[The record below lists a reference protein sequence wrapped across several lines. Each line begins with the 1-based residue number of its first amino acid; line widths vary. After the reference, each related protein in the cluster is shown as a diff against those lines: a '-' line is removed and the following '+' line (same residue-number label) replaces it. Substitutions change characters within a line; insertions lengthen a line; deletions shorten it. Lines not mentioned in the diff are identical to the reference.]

1 MELRILIASIILPI
15 AIVLGISSC
24 TKEVKIDIPD
34 YEQKLVIDGRIET
47 GQPPLVLISKTQNI
61 YAETSLENFLNS
73 FQSGAIVTV
82 SDGTNTVVLDE
93 ICSDNLPPGTEAI
106 AAELFGIPEEELAN
120 YHLCAYTTFNTAIWG
135 EVGKT
140 YSLKVE
146 FEGKTYTSSTTIEQP
161 TALDSVYWKQDPDP
175 DPGYGFSWA
184 RLSDPGNQYDAY
196 MWEVKRI
203 NMVNGFP
210 KDANFTKTYSPVFD
224 DEFIN
229 GQTFDFG
236 YENPMSWDEDEE
248 VEDQNR
254 GYYKLGDSVV
264 IKLSKMSA
272 NVYDYYEKKYLQLQT
287 NGNPFASPTFI
298 PTNINGGAIGIWAGF
313 SPSIDTLYCVE

>member
-1 MELRILIASIILPI
+1 MEFRILSILSLVLIL
-15 AIVLGISSC
+15 ASC
-24 TKEVKIDIPD
+24 TKEVQIDVPE

-47 GQPPLVLISKTQNI
+47 GQPPIVLISKSQNI
-61 YAETSLENFLNS
+61 YAPTSLDAFLNS

-82 SDGTNTVVLDE
+82 SNGADTVVLDE
-93 ICSDNLPPGTEAI
+93 ICSDNLPPGTEGI
-106 AAELFGIPEEELAN
+106 AADLFGVPEDELSN
-120 YHLCAYTTFNTAIWG
+120 YHLCAYTSFNTAIWG

-146 FEGKTYTSSTTIEQP
+146 FEGKTYTSVTKIEQP

-184 RLSDPGNQYDAY
+184 RLSDPGYQFDAY

-203 NMVNGFP
+203 NIVNGSP
-210 KDANFTKTYSPVFD
+210 KDGNFTKTYSPVFD

-236 YENPMSWDEDEE
+236 YENPMSYDDSTY
-248 VEDQNR
+248 VGNNR
-254 GYYKLGDSVV
+254 GYYRQGDSVV

-272 NVYDYYEKKYLQLQT
+272 DVYEFYEKKYTQLQT
-287 NGNPFASPTFI
+287 NGNPFASPTVI
-298 PTNINGGAIGIWAGF
+298 PTNIVGGALGVWAGF
-313 SPSIDTLYCVE
+313 SPSFDTLYCVE

>member
-1 MELRILIASIILPI
+1 MEFRILSILSL
-15 AIVLGISSC
+15 VLVLASC
-24 TKEVKIDIPD
+24 TKEVQIEVPE
-34 YEQKLVIDGRIET
+34 YEQRLVIDGRIET
-47 GQPPLVLISKTQNI
+47 GQPPIVLLSKSQNI
-61 YAETSLENFLNS
+61 YAPTSLEAFLNS
-73 FQSGAIVTV
+73 FQSGAVVTV
-82 SDGTNTVVLDE
+82 SNGADTVVLDE

-106 AAELFGIPEEELAN
+106 AAELFGVPEDELAN
-120 YHLCAYTTFNTAIWG
+120 YHLCAYTSFNTAIWG

-146 FEGKTYTSSTTIEQP
+146 FEGKTYTSVTKIEQP

-184 RLSDPGNQYDAY
+184 RLSDPANQFDAY

-203 NMVNGFP
+203 NMIDGAP

-236 YENPMSWDEDEE
+236 YENPMSWDDES
-248 VEDQNR
+248 VPDNNK
-254 GYYKLGDSVV
+254 GYYHQGDSVV

-272 NVYDYYEKKYLQLQT
+272 DVYEFYEKKYTQLQT
-287 NGNPFASPTFI
+287 NGNPFASPTVI
-298 PTNINGGAIGIWAGF
+298 PTNISGGALGVWAGF
-313 SPSIDTLYCVE
+313 SPSFDTLYCVE